1 MPPLPPPVQ
10 FQLGKSSWK
19 LFTKRTNS
27 LFLTYSV
34 TDPVVKKNYLLA
46 SLGDDVYN
54 LLHSLCV
61 PKEPEHP
68 DYTFENLI
76 AALTAHLRP
85 VRSLFSA
92 RQNFYRATQSEG
104 ETVPEFSA
112 RVRQLASECEFG
124 KELDVVCRD
133 IFIMGLRNERVK
145 DRLFEEDPTKA
156 DFTLQR
162 AIEIAVAKEAVA
174 NESRASTSDFNN
186 CQVKQ
191 EYPSCSYIRGKQRKT
206 NFQKRSPAPQP
217 PAKTKCIHCGWKHES
232 RDCRFKNATCNRC
245 MAIGHLASV
254 CRIKPTFRSNRNQKF
269 LAETEKEEDS
279 DVCLGDSFFCMLTSE
294 SKPPSCPAPFRVPLN
309 ILGNTHHFEI
319 DTGSSYNVIS
329 SDFRRRHFMNF
340 PLFKNDIQLTD
351 YVGRNIHPVGKVVL
365 PVKHEKYSGDMI
377 FYVIEK
383 GGPPLIGRNG
393 LLILNLDLKQN
404 EALLHLSPNSFS
416 EIPPKDII
424 DILEAHPKVF
434 SDDTGPCSNYKVSLK
449 LKSEAKP
456 VFFRARTLPIALKDK
471 VEAEITRLIKAD
483 VLEPVDHSAWG
494 TPIVPVLK
502 PDGSIRICG
511 DYRITLNP
519 QLEATGNSL
528 PKIDHLCANFCGG
541 TVFSKIDLANAY
553 QQLEL
558 DDESKALT
566 TISTH
571 MGLFRYKRLCFGIS
585 SAPAAFQ
592 KLMDHLFRGMP
603 GVGSLLD
610 DIHISGRSRTEHNQR
625 LKRVLEILDAA
636 NLRAKAGKCVFAQR
650 AIQYLGHRIDKDGL
664 HMTDEHV
671 RAIRDAPPPTDQGT
685 LKSFLGMV
693 TFYLKFV
700 KNAANILQP
709 LYSLLKKNV
718 KWAWSTVC
726 QQSFEHIKQILISKP
741 VLTHFDPHKPLKL
754 TVDASSKAV
763 GAVLSHHTRDGDKPI
778 AYASQM
784 LSATQQAY
792 PSIER
797 EAYAIVYGI
806 NRFKD
811 FLYGRG
817 FDLVTDHRPL
827 LYIFESKKGLPI
839 YAANRIQRW
848 AYQISNFNY
857 RLKCVRSDDNCA
869 DFLSRITW
877 SKGAVETDPG
887 NATTY
892 LNYVNENSPF
902 RLDWRSIQR
911 ETRTDVELAPVVS
924 AIQRGDKM
932 PSDDRFAPYKRREH
946 ELTVD
951 KSCLMWGYRVVVP
964 SKLRSSVLSKL
975 HETHMGATKMKSHAR
990 SFFWWPSLDRDIESV
1005 AARCETCCKFR
1016 STPPPSVLKPWP
1028 WPSTVWTRLHIDFF
1042 GPVNQKINYFVLED
1056 ATSKWIEAFQ
1066 VPSTT
1071 ASVAIEKLQ
1080 EIFARFGL
1088 PRAITSDGAKCFT
1101 GTEFSEFLQLYG
1113 IVHLRGPPFHPQSN
1127 GFGESAVKIVKRSVQ
1142 KALASG
1148 LKPTNL
1154 SRAVNNFLFQYR
1166 NTVHAA
1172 IMDTPAG
1179 LLLKKKPMTFFDLM
1193 IPSSES
1199 VVLERQASMVK
1210 NGGHRQV
1217 FLYPN
1222 DLVWV
1227 RDYRFGQ
1234 PKWIKG
1240 HIQDVLGDQTFLVK
1254 THDNNLW
1261 SRHLDQLWPGSP
1273 RKTAPDPNVSQPNLQ
1288 SPKETSQTP
1297 NEKSQNTATST
1308 AESSADFQG
1317 FSPPSQAIEKS
1328 PTTSTPISTPQRRT
1342 TRKIRKP
1349 LRFEPR

>member
-191 EYPSCSYIRGKQRKT
+191 EYPSCSYIR
-206 NFQKRSPAPQP
+206 
-217 PAKTKCIHCGWKHES
+217 
-232 RDCRFKNATCNRC
+232 
-245 MAIGHLASV
+245 
-254 CRIKPTFRSNRNQKF
+254 
-269 LAETEKEEDS
+269 
-279 DVCLGDSFFCMLTSE
+279 
-294 SKPPSCPAPFRVPLN
+294 
-309 ILGNTHHFEI
+309 
-319 DTGSSYNVIS
+319 
-329 SDFRRRHFMNF
+329 
-340 PLFKNDIQLTD
+340 
-351 YVGRNIHPVGKVVL
+351 
-365 PVKHEKYSGDMI
+365 
-377 FYVIEK
+377 
-383 GGPPLIGRNG
+383 
-393 LLILNLDLKQN
+393 
-404 EALLHLSPNSFS
+404 
-416 EIPPKDII
+416 
-424 DILEAHPKVF
+424 
-434 SDDTGPCSNYKVSLK
+434 
-449 LKSEAKP
+449 
-456 VFFRARTLPIALKDK
+456 
-471 VEAEITRLIKAD
+471 
-483 VLEPVDHSAWG
+483 
-494 TPIVPVLK
+494 
-502 PDGSIRICG
+502 
-511 DYRITLNP
+511 
-519 QLEATGNSL
+519 
-528 PKIDHLCANFCGG
+528 
-541 TVFSKIDLANAY
+541 
-553 QQLEL
+553 
-558 DDESKALT
+558 
-566 TISTH
+566 
-571 MGLFRYKRLCFGIS
+571 
-585 SAPAAFQ
+585 
-592 KLMDHLFRGMP
+592 
-603 GVGSLLD
+603 
-610 DIHISGRSRTEHNQR
+610 
-625 LKRVLEILDAA
+625 
-636 NLRAKAGKCVFAQR
+636 
-650 AIQYLGHRIDKDGL
+650 
-664 HMTDEHV
+664 
-671 RAIRDAPPPTDQGT
+671 
-685 LKSFLGMV
+685 
-693 TFYLKFV
+693 
-700 KNAANILQP
+700 
-709 LYSLLKKNV
+709 
-718 KWAWSTVC
+718 
-726 QQSFEHIKQILISKP
+726 
-741 VLTHFDPHKPLKL
+741 
-754 TVDASSKAV
+754 
-763 GAVLSHHTRDGDKPI
+763 
-778 AYASQM
+778 
-784 LSATQQAY
+784 
-792 PSIER
+792 
-797 EAYAIVYGI
+797 
-806 NRFKD
+806 
-811 FLYGRG
+811 
-817 FDLVTDHRPL
+817 
-827 LYIFESKKGLPI
+827 
-839 YAANRIQRW
+839 
-848 AYQISNFNY
+848 
-857 RLKCVRSDDNCA
+857 DDNCA

-1297 NEKSQNTATST
+1297 NEKSKNTATST

>member
-1 MPPLPPPVQ
+1 
-10 FQLGKSSWK
+10 
-19 LFTKRTNS
+19 
-27 LFLTYSV
+27 
-34 TDPVVKKNYLLA
+34 
-46 SLGDDVYN
+46 
-54 LLHSLCV
+54 
-61 PKEPEHP
+61 
-68 DYTFENLI
+68 
-76 AALTAHLRP
+76 
-85 VRSLFSA
+85 
-92 RQNFYRATQSEG
+92 
-104 ETVPEFSA
+104 
-112 RVRQLASECEFG
+112 
-124 KELDVVCRD
+124 
-133 IFIMGLRNERVK
+133 
-145 DRLFEEDPTKA
+145 
-156 DFTLQR
+156 
-162 AIEIAVAKEAVA
+162 
-174 NESRASTSDFNN
+174 
-186 CQVKQ
+186 
-191 EYPSCSYIRGKQRKT
+191 
-206 NFQKRSPAPQP
+206 
-217 PAKTKCIHCGWKHES
+217 
-232 RDCRFKNATCNRC
+232 
-245 MAIGHLASV
+245 
-254 CRIKPTFRSNRNQKF
+254 
-269 LAETEKEEDS
+269 
-279 DVCLGDSFFCMLTSE
+279 
-294 SKPPSCPAPFRVPLN
+294 
-309 ILGNTHHFEI
+309 
-319 DTGSSYNVIS
+319 
-329 SDFRRRHFMNF
+329 
-340 PLFKNDIQLTD
+340 
-351 YVGRNIHPVGKVVL
+351 
-365 PVKHEKYSGDMI
+365 
-377 FYVIEK
+377 
-383 GGPPLIGRNG
+383 
-393 LLILNLDLKQN
+393 
-404 EALLHLSPNSFS
+404 
-416 EIPPKDII
+416 
-424 DILEAHPKVF
+424 
-434 SDDTGPCSNYKVSLK
+434 
-449 LKSEAKP
+449 
-456 VFFRARTLPIALKDK
+456 
-471 VEAEITRLIKAD
+471 
-483 VLEPVDHSAWG
+483 
-494 TPIVPVLK
+494 
-502 PDGSIRICG
+502 
-511 DYRITLNP
+511 
-519 QLEATGNSL
+519 
-528 PKIDHLCANFCGG
+528 
-541 TVFSKIDLANAY
+541 
-553 QQLEL
+553 
-558 DDESKALT
+558 
-566 TISTH
+566 
-571 MGLFRYKRLCFGIS
+571 
-585 SAPAAFQ
+585 
-592 KLMDHLFRGMP
+592 MP

-671 RAIRDAPPPTDQGT
+671 RAIRDAPPPTDQ
-685 LKSFLGMV
+685 
-693 TFYLKFV
+693 
-700 KNAANILQP
+700 
-709 LYSLLKKNV
+709 
-718 KWAWSTVC
+718 
-726 QQSFEHIKQILISKP
+726 
-741 VLTHFDPHKPLKL
+741 
-754 TVDASSKAV
+754 
-763 GAVLSHHTRDGDKPI
+763 
-778 AYASQM
+778 
-784 LSATQQAY
+784 
-792 PSIER
+792 
-797 EAYAIVYGI
+797 
-806 NRFKD
+806 
-811 FLYGRG
+811 
-817 FDLVTDHRPL
+817 
-827 LYIFESKKGLPI
+827 
-839 YAANRIQRW
+839 
-848 AYQISNFNY
+848 
-857 RLKCVRSDDNCA
+857 DDNCA

-951 KSCLMWGYRVVVP
+951 K
-964 SKLRSSVLSKL
+964 
-975 HETHMGATKMKSHAR
+975 
-990 SFFWWPSLDRDIESV
+990 
-1005 AARCETCCKFR
+1005 
-1016 STPPPSVLKPWP
+1016 
-1028 WPSTVWTRLHIDFF
+1028 
-1042 GPVNQKINYFVLED
+1042 N